1 MEQPTRER
9 HDQRPPAAS
18 GQSAICNLQSAI
30 PIVAL
35 VGGVR
40 SGKSAAAAEFARR
53 GAVVIDGDKLGHEVL
68 RLPAARE
75 AIVARF
81 GSDVLDGD
89 RQIDRRKLGAV
100 VFAEPQRRKELE
112 EIVHPLI
119 LDRIEDAIAQA
130 RRDGAP
136 AVVLDAAVLLEAG
149 WKRGVSKLVFVDAP
163 DEVRLQRVKSRG
175 WSEDE
180 WRRREAAQ
188 LPLTQ
193 KREKADHVLD
203 NSSDQRRLGRQVADL
218 MRLWGL
224 APREA
229 RT

>member
-1 MEQPTRER
+1 MTSPN
-9 HDQRPPAAS
+9 P
-18 GQSAICNLQSAI
+18 I
-30 PIVAL
+30 IVAL
-35 VGGVR
+35 VGGVG

-53 GAVVIDGDKLGHEVL
+53 GAVVIDGDALGHKVL
-68 RLPAARE
+68 RDP
-75 AIVARF
+75 VARDAVVSRF
-81 GSDVLDGD
+81 GPGVLDGD
-89 RQIDRRKLGAV
+89 NHIDRRKLGAV
-100 VFAEPQRRKELE
+100 VFAEPERRKELE
-112 EIVHPLI
+112 AIVHPLI
-119 LDRIEDAIAQA
+119 LARIEDAIAQA
-130 RRDGAP
+130 RRDTAP

-149 WKRGVSKLVFVDAP
+149 WKHGVSKLVFVEAP
-163 DEVRLQRVKSRG
+163 ADVRLQRVKGRG

-203 NSSDQRRLGRQVADL
+203 NSSDQQHLGRQVADL

-224 APREA
+224 TPREA

>member
-1 MEQPTRER
+1 MPSPT
-9 HDQRPPAAS
+9 PM
-18 GQSAICNLQSAI
+18 
-30 PIVAL
+30 IVAL
-35 VGGVR
+35 VGGGG
-40 SGKSAAAAEFARR
+40 SGKSAAAAEFARG
-53 GAVVIDGDKLGHEVL
+53 GAVVIDGDALGHQAL
-68 RLPAARE
+68 RDPGARD
-75 AIVARF
+75 AVAARF
-81 GSDVLDGD
+81 GPGVLDGEG
-89 RQIDRRKLGAV
+89 QIDRRKLGAI

-119 LDRIEDAIAQA
+119 LARIEDIIAQA

-149 WKRGVSKLVFVDAP
+149 WKRAVSKLVFVEAP
-163 DEVRLQRVKSRG
+163 DDVRLQRVRSRG

-188 LPLTQ
+188 MPLTQ

-203 NSSDQRRLGRQVADL
+203 NSSDQQRLGRQVADL

>member
-1 MEQPTRER
+1 MTG
-9 HDQRPPAAS
+9 S
-18 GQSAICNLQSAI
+18 GPL
-30 PIVAL
+30 IVAL
-35 VGGVR
+35 VGGVG

-53 GAVVIDGDKLGHEVL
+53 GAVVIDGDALGHQTL
-68 RLPAARE
+68 RLPAARD
-75 AIVARF
+75 AVAARF
-81 GSDVLDGD
+81 GPGVLDGEG
-89 RQIDRRKLGAV
+89 QIDRRKLGAV

-112 EIVHPLI
+112 EIVHPHI
-119 LDRIEDAIAQA
+119 LTRIEEAIALA

-149 WKRGVSKLVFVDAP
+149 WKRAVNKLVFVEAP
-163 DEVRLQRVKSRG
+163 DDVRLNRVKSRG

-188 LPLTQ
+188 MPLTQ

-203 NSSDQRRLGRQVADL
+203 NSSDQQHLGRQVADL